1 MDEAG
6 TREGF
11 SQRLAQSSVDPEA
24 MERLNKD
31 IDFDSLENYEF
42 GGKLAAQIGAD
53 MSMDDK
59 ERSRSAE
66 EIERDAKREAA
77 ARPQDWRAKVAGM
90 SHEERVQ
97 ATLECLE
104 RKNNQKE
111 IKYDLL
117 EFCKQERTED
127 EVEEFLT
134 NHKQFADGYHTAS
147 KYLLFFT
154 RTGGIDELEYTED
167 GELITDEMRQA
178 LAEQAAAEGDE
189 PAEQP
194 EDPAA
199 EWHYLTTAAGI
210 EAMERFDP
218 VARTQAMLSSQK
230 TSRHASFKR
239 LLEFCATPRS
249 LKEITDFMAGDPGL
263 EINAQ
268 TGVMGMQPSAYIGKL
283 DEAGALTWNGG
294 WQTTQGGLGVLKTLQ
309 LD

>member
-1 MDEAG
+1 MDA
-6 TREGF
+6 TPASNDF
-11 SQRLAQSSVDPEA
+11 SQRLAQSAVDPEA
-24 MERLNKD
+24 MQRLNQD

-42 GGKLAAQIGAD
+42 GGKLASQIGAD
-53 MSMDDK
+53 MSMDEK

-66 EIERDAKREAA
+66 ELERDAKREAA
-77 ARPQDWRAKVAGM
+77 ARPQDWRTKVAGM
-90 SHEERVQ
+90 SHDERVQ

-147 KYLLFFT
+147 KYLLFFM

-167 GELITDEMRQA
+167 GERVTEEMRQA
-178 LAEQAAAEGDE
+178 LIEGGASEDEAAELT
-189 PAEQP
+189 
-194 EDPAA
+194 A
-199 EWHYLTTAAGI
+199 EWHYLTTQAGA

-218 VARTQAMLSSQK
+218 VARTQSMLTGQK
-230 TSRHASFKR
+230 ASRHASFKR
-239 LLEFCATPRS
+239 LLEFCTTPRS

-294 WQTTQGGLGVLKTLQ
+294 WQTTQGGLEVLKTLQ